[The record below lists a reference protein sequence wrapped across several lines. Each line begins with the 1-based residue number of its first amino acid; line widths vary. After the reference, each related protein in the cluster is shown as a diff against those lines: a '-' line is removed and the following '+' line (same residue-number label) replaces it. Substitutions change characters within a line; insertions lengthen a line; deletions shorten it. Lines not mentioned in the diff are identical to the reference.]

1 MKIKYLGHSCF
12 KISGKSDQGD
22 NVTIITDPFDP
33 KFTGL
38 SFTQQ
43 EADIVTISHHHRD
56 HDYLEK
62 IKAKN
67 GDLFVAEDPGEYE
80 VKNLRIY
87 GINGWH
93 DNKQGKER
101 GRNTSYIYDFGEAR
115 IAHLGDIGH
124 ELTSDQIEQLEN
136 IEILMLPIGGT
147 YTINPKEAI
156 EVIEELEPLIVIPM
170 HYKTD
175 KHSKEFDELSTLKDF
190 LSLTGSKVEST
201 DELIIK
207 DKSSLPTNL
216 TIYDLS
222 V

>member
-22 NVTIITDPFDP
+22 NVTIIADPFDP

-38 SFTQQ
+38 PFTQQ

-67 GDLFVAEDPGEYE
+67 GELFVAEDPGEYE

-93 DNKQGKER
+93 DDKQDKER
-101 GRNTSYIYDFGEAR
+101 GRNRTRAHPQRTTAR
-115 IAHLGDIGH
+115 SMQ
-124 ELTSDQIEQLEN
+124 TQQR
-136 IEILMLPIGGT
+136 PQT
-147 YTINPKEAI
+147 KVPPR
-156 EVIEELEPLIVIPM
+156 EPP
-170 HYKTD
+170 
-175 KHSKEFDELSTLKDF
+175 HS
-190 LSLTGSKVEST
+190 
-201 DELIIK
+201 
-207 DKSSLPTNL
+207 TNEYA
-216 TIYDLS
+216 TQAKQDADDA
-222 V
+222 